1 MEGYKVKF
9 VRQVDLVNNGDY
21 KRLAD
26 YRHAIADIEAAVE
39 AVIYPPGSES
49 FTLNPTRKGNGV
61 RPIKDGFTEYLK
73 ERGWEMEYRPAARKE
88 AAPTPGAFD
97 CHLDFEDS
105 GVRPFA
111 VEWETG
117 NISSSHRAIN
127 RLAVGILNDNISAGI
142 LVVPSQNMYPYLT
155 DRIGNF
161 RELQPYLEL
170 WGQFDRL
177 LDLPY
182 YLGVVVV
189 EQDAL
194 SADVPTIAKGT
205 DGRALI

>member
-1 MEGYKVKF
+1 MKF
-9 VRQVDLVNNGDY
+9 VRQVDLVNNGNY
-21 KRLAD
+21 KRSLEYQRAMK
-26 YRHAIADIEAAVE
+26 DIEAAIE
-39 AVIYPPGSES
+39 AVIYPPGSDK

-61 RPIKDGFTEYLK
+61 KPIKDGFTEYLHD
-73 ERGWEMEYRPAARKE
+73 RDWEMEYRPAARKQG
-88 AAPTPGAFD
+88 APTPGAFD
-97 CHLDFEDS
+97 CHFDFNNKN
-105 GVRPFA
+105 VKPFA

-142 LVVPSQNMYPYLT
+142 LVVPSKLMYPYLT

-170 WGQFDRL
+170 WEQFDRL
-177 LDLPY
+177 LDTPY
-182 YLGVVVV
+182 YLGIVVV
-189 EQDAL
+189 EQDAI
-194 SADVPTIAKGT
+194 SKDVPTIEKGT

>member
-1 MEGYKVKF
+1 MKF
-9 VRQVDLVNNGDY
+9 VRQVDLVNNGGY
-21 KRLAD
+21 KRSSE
-26 YRHAIADIEAAVE
+26 YQHAMKDIEAAIE

-73 ERGWEMEYRPAARKE
+73 GRGWEMEYRPAARKQG
-88 AAPTPGAFD
+88 APTPGAFD
-97 CHLDFEDS
+97 CHLDFEDRYA
-105 GVRPFA
+105 RPFA

-142 LVVPSQNMYPYLT
+142 LVVPSQDMYPYLT

-161 RELQPYLEL
+161 RELQPYLKL
-170 WGQFDRL
+170 WEQFDRL
-177 LDLPY
+177 LALPY
-182 YLGVVVV
+182 YLGIIVV
-189 EQDAL
+189 EQDTL
-194 SADVPTIAKGT
+194 STEVPTIAKGT

>member
-1 MEGYKVKF
+1 MKF
-9 VRQVDLVNNGDY
+9 IEQVDLVNNGDY
-21 KRLAD
+21 KRSLEFQ
-26 YRHAIADIEAAVE
+26 HAMRDVKAAIEAVT
-39 AVIYPPGSES
+39 YPPGSDS

-61 RPIKDGFTEYLK
+61 KPIKEGFIEYLYG
-73 ERGWEMEYRPAARKE
+73 RGWEMEYRPAAWQNG
-88 AAPTPGAFD
+88 APAPGAFD
-97 CHLDFEDS
+97 CHFDFHDS
-105 GVRPFA
+105 NVGPFA

-127 RLAVGILNDNISAGI
+127 RLAVGILNDNISAGV
-142 LVVPSQNMYPYLT
+142 LVVPSQDMYPYLT

-161 RELQPYLEL
+161 RELLPYLEL
-170 WGQFDRL
+170 WEQFDRL
-177 LDLPY
+177 VDTPY

-194 SADVPTIAKGT
+194 SADVPKIEKGT